1 MLIDDFDLNNERLLT
16 LLSREAK
23 ITYRFPEPPKNASCR
38 RLQRS
43 IGSIDISGN
52 SVVIRYIVSSEEK
65 KRIARQDD
73 EPPDFSHKD
82 LKKYE
87 KEDDVFLEVLKRIS
101 SVPSTIIEPVELC
114 ESTMKF
120 SFRYHFSDSPEISRI
135 LMDISEKHNEVSLGY
150 IGESPPLISSLGR
163 IARYCN
169 FMIFRFT
176 INPDLDESL
185 RIAAGRVT
193 WERIHKQIYSNGQL
207 EAIYRF
213 SKHIPDKLASFLKPI
228 SVNDGLY
235 AGVVD
240 NPIIAKFQEL
250 TDKHELIKLGT
261 IDECNGKR
269 QQLYV
274 LSLSR
279 TASIM
284 NQITR
289 EISDAYGDGS
299 IAQLPPIELIDA
311 VGVAATKTSRNNTVI

>member
-1 MLIDDFDLNNERLLT
+1 MLIDNFDLNNERLLT

-23 ITYRFPEPPKNASCR
+23 ITYRFLEPPKNASCR

-43 IGSIDISGN
+43 IGSIGISGN

-65 KRIARQDD
+65 KRITRQDD
-73 EPPDFSHKD
+73 EAPDFSRKD

-87 KEDDVFLEVLKRIS
+87 KEDNVLLEILKRIS

-114 ESTMKF
+114 ENTMKF

-163 IARYCN
+163 IARYCS

-185 RIAAGRVT
+185 RMAGGKVA
-193 WERIHKQIYSNGQL
+193 WERIHKQIYFNSQP
-207 EAIYRF
+207 EAIYSF
-213 SKHIPDKLASFLKPI
+213 SKHVPDQLARSLKPI

-235 AGVVD
+235 TGVID

-250 TDKHELIKLGT
+250 TNRYELIIMGT
-261 IDECNGKR
+261 IDEFNGKR

-274 LSLSR
+274 LSLNR

-284 NQITR
+284 NQITM

-299 IAQLPPIELIDA
+299 ISQLPPIELTDA
-311 VGVAATKTSRNNTVI
+311 IGVAATKTSRNNSVI